1 MLADKI
7 VVSNTNEENF
17 QIIIKNVSKSYFT
30 GDVEVKALNG
40 INLKIEKGTFKMIL
54 GPSGSGK
61 STLMNVI
68 GGLDSPDK
76 GEILVNLENGN
87 FKDIQKFST
96 NELALYRRKYVGII
110 FQFYNLIPILTA
122 LENVELAARFSLIEQ
137 PKIKAKK
144 ILDDLGLEGKHNRF
158 PNQLSG
164 GEQQR
169 VAIARALVKDPAVIL
184 ADEPTGNLDSLKS
197 NEIYQ
202 ILKNLSE
209 EYNKTILVV
218 THDEEMANKY
228 AKCHIYIRDG
238 KIVNYQEDP
247 KQFIDGGTKA

>member
-1 MLADKI
+1 MLAEKI
-7 VVSNTNEENF
+7 VESKTNEKNI

-30 GDVEVKALNG
+30 GDIEVKALNG

-76 GEILVNLENGN
+76 GEILVNLDNGI

-122 LENVELAARFSLIEQ
+122 LENVELAARFSLIAK

-169 VAIARALVKDPAVIL
+169 VAIARAIVKDPAVIL
-184 ADEPTGNLDSLKS
+184 ADEPTGNLDSVKS

-202 ILKNLSE
+202 ILRNLSE
-209 EYNKTILVV
+209 EYDKTILVV

-238 KIVNYQEDP
+238 KIVDNQE
-247 KQFIDGGTKA
+247 KFHEWSN

>member
-1 MLADKI
+1 
-7 VVSNTNEENF
+7 
-17 QIIIKNVSKSYFT
+17 
-30 GDVEVKALNG
+30 
-40 INLKIEKGTFKMIL
+40 MIL

-68 GGLDSPDK
+68 GGLDSPDE
-76 GEILVNLENGN
+76 GEVLINLNNTE

-122 LENVELAARFSLIEQ
+122 LENVELAARFSLI
-137 PKIKAKK
+137 PKPKK
-144 ILDDLGLEGKHNRF
+144 KSKDILDELGLQGKQNRF

-184 ADEPTGNLDSLKS
+184 ADEPTGNLDSVKS

-202 ILKNLSE
+202 ILKNLSID
-209 EYNKTILVV
+209 YNKTILIV
-218 THDEEMANKY
+218 THDEEMADKY
-228 AKCHIYIRDG
+228 AKCHIQIRDG
-238 KIVNYQEDP
+238 KLVKNEEDIRLI
-247 KQFIDGGTKA
+247 K

>member
-1 MLADKI
+1 
-7 VVSNTNEENF
+7 
-17 QIIIKNVSKSYFT
+17 
-30 GDVEVKALNG
+30 
-40 INLKIEKGTFKMIL
+40 MIL

-68 GGLDSPDK
+68 GGLDSPDV
-76 GEILVNLENGN
+76 GEVLINLNNTE

-96 NELALYRRKYVGII
+96 NELALYRRKYIGVI

-122 LENVELAARFSLIEQ
+122 LENVELAARFSLI
-137 PKIKAKK
+137 PKPKK
-144 ILDDLGLEGKHNRF
+144 KSKDILDELGLQGKHSRF

-184 ADEPTGNLDSLKS
+184 ADEPTGNLDSIKS

-202 ILKNLSE
+202 ILKNLSMD
-209 EYNKTILVV
+209 YNKTILIV
-218 THDEEMANKY
+218 THDEEMADKY
-228 AKCHIYIRDG
+228 AECHIHIRDG
-238 KIVNYQEDP
+238 KLVNNELS
-247 KQFIDGGTKA
+247 

>member
-1 MLADKI
+1 MLAENIAVSKI
-7 VVSNTNEENF
+7 NEKNI

-30 GDVEVKALNG
+30 GDIEVKALNG

-76 GEILVNLENGN
+76 GQILVNLDDGK

-122 LENVELAARFSLIEQ
+122 LENVELAARFSLIDK
-137 PKIKAKK
+137 PKKKARE
-144 ILDDLGLEGKHNRF
+144 ILNELGLEGKHNRF

-184 ADEPTGNLDSLKS
+184 ADEPTGNLDSVKS

-202 ILKNLSE
+202 ILRNLSE
-209 EYNKTILVV
+209 EYNTTILIV
-218 THDEEMANKY
+218 THDEEMADKY
-228 AKCHIYIRDG
+228 AECHIYIRDG
-238 KIVNYQEDP
+238 KLVDDQE
-247 KQFIDGGTKA
+247 QI

>member
-1 MLADKI
+1 MILGESIIETLTK
-7 VVSNTNEENF
+7 EKEF

-30 GDVEVKALNG
+30 GDIEVKALNG
-40 INLKIEKGTFKMIL
+40 INLTIEKGTFKMIL

-76 GEILVNLENGN
+76 GEILVNLNNGE
-87 FKDIQKFST
+87 FKDIQTFSL
-96 NELALYRRKYVGII
+96 NELSLYRRKYVGII

-122 LENVELAARFSLIEQ
+122 LENVELAARFSLISK
-137 PKIKAKK
+137 PKEKSKE
-144 ILDDLGLEGKHNRF
+144 ILNKLGLGGKHDRF

-169 VAIARALVKDPAVIL
+169 VAIARAIVKDPAVIL
-184 ADEPTGNLDSLKS
+184 ADEPTGNLDSVKS

-218 THDEEMANKY
+218 THDEKMADKY

-238 KIVNYQEDP
+238 KLEDDQE
-247 KQFIDGGTKA
+247 KNLINN

>member
-1 MLADKI
+1 MLTEKG
-7 VVSNTNEENF
+7 VVSKSHEKNI
-17 QIIIKNVSKSYFT
+17 QIVIKNVSKSYFT

-40 INLKIEKGTFKMIL
+40 INLEIEKGTFKMIL

-76 GEILVNLENGN
+76 GEVLVNLENGQ

-122 LENVELAARFSLIEQ
+122 LENVELAARFSGIDK
-137 PKIKAKK
+137 PKLESKE
-144 ILDDLGLEGKHNRF
+144 ILDELGLESKHNRF

-169 VAIARALVKDPAVIL
+169 VAIARALVKKPAVIL
-184 ADEPTGNLDSLKS
+184 ADEPTGNLDSVKS

-209 EYNKTILVV
+209 DYGMTILVV
-218 THDEEMANKY
+218 THDEEMADRY

-238 KIVNYQEDP
+238 KIVNNQ
-247 KQFIDGGTKA
+247 KLI

>member
-1 MLADKI
+1 
-7 VVSNTNEENF
+7 
-17 QIIIKNVSKSYFT
+17 
-30 GDVEVKALNG
+30 
-40 INLKIEKGTFKMIL
+40 MIL

-76 GEILVNLENGN
+76 GEVLINLNNAE

-122 LENVELAARFSLIEQ
+122 LENVELAARFSLIPE
-137 PKIKAKK
+137 PKKNSKD
-144 ILDDLGLEGKHNRF
+144 ILDELGLQGKHNRF

-184 ADEPTGNLDSLKS
+184 ADEPTGNLDSVKS

-202 ILKNLSE
+202 ILKTLSQD
-209 EYNKTILVV
+209 YNKTVLIV
-218 THDEEMANKY
+218 THDEEMADKY
-228 AKCHIYIRDG
+228 ANFHIHIRDG
-238 KIVNYQEDP
+238 KLVNNE
-247 KQFIDGGTKA
+247 KFRLLNKEW

>member
-1 MLADKI
+1 MILAESMSEILTKEKD
-7 VVSNTNEENF
+7 F

-30 GDVEVKALNG
+30 GDIEVKALNN
-40 INLKIEKGTFKMIL
+40 INLNIERGSFKMIL

-76 GEILVNLENGN
+76 GEILINLNNAE

-96 NELALYRRKYVGII
+96 NELALYRRKYIGII

-122 LENVELAARFSLIEQ
+122 LENVELAARFSLIPK
-137 PKIKAKK
+137 PKIKSKD
-144 ILDDLGLEGKHNRF
+144 ILDELGLQGKQNRF

-184 ADEPTGNLDSLKS
+184 ADEPTGNLDSVKS

-202 ILKNLSE
+202 ILKNLSQD
-209 EYNKTILVV
+209 YNKTILIV
-218 THDEEMANKY
+218 THDEEMADKY
-228 AKCHIYIRDG
+228 AECHIHIRDG
-238 KIVNYQEDP
+238 KLVNNEE
-247 KQFIDGGTKA
+247 G